1 MPGKLMMSS
10 RTGFGVVALVG
21 ARDYGVRG
29 FAGWHDFA
37 PDAAVDNGFA
47 GERDLWC
54 KEMSDAGESCRRRQS
69 QSWKVVEWFGTRIE
83 LH

>member
-29 FAGWHDFA
+29 SRAGTVLRLTQPWTTFRRR
-37 PDAAVDNGFA
+37 
-47 GERDLWC
+47 ERDLWC
-54 KEMSDAGESCRRRQS
+54 KEKSDAGERCRRRQS
-69 QSWKVVEWFGTRIE
+69 QSWTVVEWFGTRIE

>member
-37 PDAAVDNGFA
+37 PDAAVDNVSQ
-47 GERDLWC
+47 ERERLVVQGN
-54 KEMSDAGESCRRRQS
+54 ERRR
-69 QSWKVVEWFGTRIE
+69 
-83 LH
+83 